1 MSIPES
7 IRNRAEKLR
16 KELEHHARLYYTH
29 DAPEISD
36 TAYDALHRELLDLEE
51 AYPQIAKDD
60 SVTKRIIGDV
70 LPELVKVKHDVPQWS
85 FNDAFSKDE
94 VLSFDARVKKM
105 LGSASVEYDLELKID
120 GLKIV
125 LTYEKGNLVRAV
137 TRGDG
142 VIGEDVTHNI
152 RTISEVPKKLT
163 RPVDI
168 IVEGEVYLSRSGF
181 SALNKERKK
190 AGEHLFANPRNA
202 AAGSLR
208 QLDPEVASK
217 RPMGVFIYDLARAGH
232 VQPKTQTEELE
243 YLAILGLP
251 VNHEH
256 KHVTSVE
263 DAFAYWEKWQ
273 GPEREKV
280 DYQIDGI
287 VIKVENISQQEKLGY
302 TGKAPRFAI
311 AFKFPAEQVTTIVE
325 DITFQVGRTGVLTPV
340 AHLKPVLVAGT
351 TVARATLHNE
361 DFILEKDIRI
371 GDTVI
376 LQKAGDIIPEIVQV
390 LPEFRTGKEKKWTFP
405 THSPLCGGDGRIE
418 RIPGES
424 ARRCATRGSYA
435 EQKRKLAHFA
445 GKSALDIDGMGTKTV
460 SLLLENALIS
470 DFDDFFELTKDEL
483 LTLPGFKETSVR
495 KLIAAIRNAR
505 TVTLDRLLVGLSI
518 PHVGEETARL
528 LAIHFQTIT
537 KLQKAKQEQLA
548 KIEGVGDI
556 VARAII
562 NWFSSTENLALIERL
577 KKHLRVRRVD
587 ELGIAGVLAV
597 ESVVITGKFERF
609 SRKEIEDAVRRAG
622 GKVSASVSGKT
633 SFVVAGRDPGSK
645 LAKAKTLGVDIL
657 SEREFLARINL

>member
-1 MSIPES
+1 MSVPES
-7 IRNRAEKLR
+7 IRARAEKLR
-16 KELEHHARLYYTH
+16 RELEHHARLYYTH

-51 AYPQIAKDD
+51 AYPSLAKDD
-60 SVTKRIIGDV
+60 SVTKRIIGGV
-70 LPELVKVKHDVPQWS
+70 LPELVKVRHDVPQWS

-94 VLSFDARVKKM
+94 ILSFDARVKKM
-105 LGSASVEYDLELKID
+105 LGSTSVEYDLELKID

-152 RTISEVPKKLT
+152 RTISEVPKKLL

-181 SALNKERKK
+181 SALNKEREK

-217 RPMGVFIYDLARAGH
+217 RPMGVFIYDLARADH

-243 YLAILGLP
+243 YLAMLGLP
-251 VNHEH
+251 VNREH

-273 GPEREKV
+273 GSAREKV

-390 LPEFRTGKEKKWTFP
+390 LPEFRTGKEKRWTFP

-470 DFDDFFELTKDEL
+470 DFDDFFELTEDEL

-518 PHVGEETARL
+518 PHVGEETARI
-528 LAIHFQTIT
+528 LAVHFQTIT

-548 KIEGVGDI
+548 EIEGIGDI
-556 VARAII
+556 VARAIT
-562 NWFSSTENLALIERL
+562 NWFSGTENLALLKRL

-587 ELGIAGVLAV
+587 ELGSAGVLAG

-609 SRKEIEDAVRRAG
+609 SRKEMEDAVRRAG
-622 GKVSASVSGKT
+622 GKVSSSVSGKT